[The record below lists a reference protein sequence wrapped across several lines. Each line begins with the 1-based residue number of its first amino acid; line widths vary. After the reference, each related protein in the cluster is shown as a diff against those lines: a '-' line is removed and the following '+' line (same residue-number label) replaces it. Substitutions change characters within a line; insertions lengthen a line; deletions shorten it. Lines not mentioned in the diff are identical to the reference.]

1 MYHFSPKSL
10 KKLNECD
17 EVIQKIMFDVIQIV
31 DITILEGFRNEEK
44 QNEMFMTGKSK
55 LEWPNSKHNSNPS
68 QAIDIAPY
76 PIIWPDPLKYPH
88 DWQKYLARFYYLG
101 GIVIGLGRVHGVRIR
116 WGGDWN
122 MNNSF
127 TDQTFDD
134 LVHFEISG

>member
-1 MYHFSPKSL
+1 MYHFSPQSL
-10 KKLNECD
+10 KKLNECND
-17 EVIQKIMFDVIQIV
+17 IIQKIMFDVIQII
-31 DITILEGFRNEEK
+31 DITVLEGFRNEEK
-44 QNEMFMTGKSK
+44 QNEMFRNGKSN

-76 PIIWPDPLKYPH
+76 PIIWPDPLKYPGT
-88 DWQKYLARFYYLG
+88 WQKHLARFYYLG
-101 GIVIGLGRVHGVRIR
+101 GIVIAMGRTYGVKIR